1 MCFGAVMN
9 YEKEL
14 VDKFNSIK
22 VELDLL
28 YNNRDYLEYLLLVN
42 TLSPAINNYL
52 DNVRILK

>member
-1 MCFGAVMN
+1 MN